1 MTTLGSRRPLA
12 QAASASLAS
21 TAAVLRSSTLS
32 LVLSEAASSA
42 RKAYAN
48 RRGCDRHHASTPSTG
63 CIGSR
68 RCIVGGACALP
79 EVRRASPR
87 VILAPRLGPPS
98 VCWFCLDSF
107 VSRCP
112 CWQVMNE
119 GGHPAKV
126 SACTGQARSPEDVR
140 PRRPHTAGGTCLL
153 SPSRSNQR
161 IRARHLVSKAGVP

>member
-1 MTTLGSRRPLA
+1 MTTLGSRRLLA

-48 RRGCDRHHASTPSTG
+48 RRGCDRHHASTPSMG

-87 VILAPRLGPPS
+87 VILAPRLGPP
-98 VCWFCLDSF
+98 VRLLVLPRF
-107 VSRCP
+107 VRE
-112 CWQVMNE
+112 QVSLLRQVIE
-119 GGHPAKV
+119 GRHPAKV